1 MKAMSSLAAVAA
13 AAVLG
18 LLSGCDSAAQ
28 PDSTPPPPAV
38 SVAEVLVR
46 DVTLWDEFTGHIA
59 AAESVALRPR
69 VSGYIERVD
78 YVEGGTVEEGDVLFT
93 IDQRPY
99 RAALEQARAELAR
112 AETQAELA
120 RSELARA
127 GRLAESRAIS
137 AEEYDQRRAGARQ
150 AEAHVRAARAA
161 VDKAALDLEFTE
173 VRAPIAG
180 RAGRAEVTAG
190 NLAQADV
197 TLLTTIVSLDP
208 VHVYFDGDERTYLR
222 YQAMARNG
230 ERPNGRN
237 PVRVALAGE
246 SDFPHA
252 GVLDF
257 MDNQVDASTG
267 TIRARAVLSN
277 ADGTFTPGLFARVQL
292 LGSGTF
298 RALLVDD
305 KAILT
310 DQDRKYVYVL
320 SEDGRALRRD
330 VRVGRMVEG
339 LRVVEAGLEPGDR
352 VVVHGVQRVF
362 FPGMPVQAQ
371 TIAMG
376 DPPAPPPDAPAQP
389 Q

>member
-1 MKAMSSLAAVAA
+1 MKIRNRLAGVAVAA
-13 AAVLG
+13 LIG
-18 LLSGCDSAAQ
+18 MLPGCDSAAQ

-38 SVAEVLVR
+38 SVAEVLLR
-46 DVTLWDEFTGHIA
+46 DVVHWDEFTGRIE
-59 AAESVALRPR
+59 AAEAVELRPR

-78 YVEGGTVEEGDVLFT
+78 YEEGGVVEQGDVLFI

-99 RAALEQARAELAR
+99 RAAFEQARAQLAR
-112 AETQAELA
+112 AEAQAALA

-137 AEEYDQRRAGARQ
+137 TEEYDQRQAAARQ
-150 AEAHVRAARAA
+150 AEANVHAARAA
-161 VDKAALDLEFTE
+161 VDTAALDLEFTE

-180 RAGRAEVTAG
+180 RAGRAQVTAG

-197 TLLTTIVSLDP
+197 TRLTTIVSLDP
-208 VHVYFDGDERTYLR
+208 VHVYFEGDERAYLR

-230 ERPNGRN
+230 ERTNGRN
-237 PVRVALAGE
+237 LVHVALSGDAE
-246 SDFPHA
+246 FTHE

-257 MDNQVDASTG
+257 MDNQLDPNTG
-267 TIRARAVLSN
+267 TISARAMLAN
-277 ADGTFTPGLFARVQL
+277 PDGMFTPGLFARVRL
-292 LGSGTF
+292 AGSGTF

-320 SEDGRALRRD
+320 SDDGRALRRD
-330 VRVGRMVEG
+330 VRIGRRVAG
-339 LRVVEAGLEPGDR
+339 LRVVESGLEPGDR
-352 VVVHGVQRVF
+352 VLVHGVQRIF

-371 TIAMG
+371 EIAMG
-376 DPPAPPPDAPAQP
+376 DPPATPTASAQ

>member
-1 MKAMSSLAAVAA
+1 MQWKNGLAAIAAMSVLGSLA
-13 AAVLG
+13 
-18 LLSGCDSAAQ
+18 GCDSVAQ
-28 PDSTPPPPAV
+28 PDAMPPPVV

-46 DVTLWDEFTGHIA
+46 DVVHWDEFTGRIE
-59 AAESVALRPR
+59 AAETVELRPR

-78 YVEGGTVEEGDVLFT
+78 YEEGGMVEKGDVLFT

-120 RSELARA
+120 HSELARA

-137 AEEYDQRRAGARQ
+137 TEEYDQRRAAARR
-150 AEAHVRAARAA
+150 AEADVHAARAA
-161 VDKAALDLEFTE
+161 VDTAALDLAFTE
-173 VRAPIAG
+173 VRSPIAG
-180 RAGRAEVTAG
+180 HAGRAQVTAG
-190 NLAQADV
+190 NLAQADL

-208 VHVYFDGDERTYLR
+208 VHVYFEGDERTYLR
-222 YQAMARNG
+222 YQAMERNG

-237 PVRVALAGE
+237 PVRVALSGE
-246 SDFPHA
+246 SGFPHE

-257 MDNQVDASTG
+257 MDNQVDPSTG

-277 ADGTFTPGLFARVQL
+277 ADARFTPGLFARVQL

-298 RALLVDD
+298 PALLVDD

-320 SEDGRALRRD
+320 SDEGRALRRD
-330 VRVGRMVEG
+330 VRIGRMVDG

-352 VVVHGVQRVF
+352 VLVHGVQRVF

-376 DPPAPPPDAPAQP
+376 APPAAAPETAPQP

>member
-1 MKAMSSLAAVAA
+1 MMKIRNGFAAVATA
-13 AAVLG
+13 ALVG
-18 LLSGCDSAAQ
+18 MLSGCESAAQ

-38 SVAEVLVR
+38 SVAEVLLR
-46 DVTLWDEFTGHIA
+46 DVVHWDEFTGRIE
-59 AAESVALRPR
+59 AAEAVDLRPR

-78 YVEGGTVEEGDVLFT
+78 YEEGGVVEKGDVLFT

-99 RAALEQARAELAR
+99 RAAFEQARAELAR
-112 AETQAELA
+112 AEAQAALA

-137 AEEYDQRRAGARQ
+137 TEEYDQRQAAARQ
-150 AEAHVRAARAA
+150 AEANVHAARAA
-161 VDKAALDLEFTE
+161 VDTAALDLEFTE

-180 RAGRAEVTAG
+180 RAGRAQVTAG

-197 TLLTTIVSLDP
+197 TRLTTIVSLDP
-208 VHVYFDGDERTYLR
+208 VHVYFEGDERAYLR

-230 ERPNGRN
+230 ERTNGRN
-237 PVRVALAGE
+237 PVHVALSGDAE
-246 SDFPHA
+246 FTHE

-257 MDNQVDASTG
+257 MDNQLDPNTG
-267 TIRARAVLSN
+267 TISARAMLAN
-277 ADGTFTPGLFARVQL
+277 PDGMFTPGLFARVRL
-292 LGSGTF
+292 AGSGTF

-320 SEDGRALRRD
+320 SDDGRALRRD
-330 VRVGRMVEG
+330 VRIGRRVAG
-339 LRVVEAGLEPGDR
+339 LRVVESGLEPGDR
-352 VVVHGVQRVF
+352 VLVHGVQRIF

-371 TIAMG
+371 EIAMG
-376 DPPAPPPDAPAQP
+376 DPPATPTASAQ

>member
-1 MKAMSSLAAVAA
+1 MKARHTLAAIMAA
-13 AAVLG
+13 AALG
-18 LLSGCDSAAQ
+18 ILTGCDSAAN
-28 PDSTPPPPAV
+28 PDTRPPPPVV
-38 SVAEVLVR
+38 SVAQVLER
-46 DVTLWDEFTGHIA
+46 DVTHWDEFTGRIEA
-59 AAESVALRPR
+59 VEAVELRAR
-69 VSGYIERVD
+69 VSGYIEQVE
-78 YVEGGTVEEGDVLFT
+78 YVEGGMVEKGDVLFT
-93 IDQRPY
+93 IDERPY
-99 RAALEQARAELAR
+99 RATLEQAHAELAR
-112 AETQAELA
+112 AGTQAELA
-120 RSELARA
+120 RAELARA

-137 AEEYDQRRAGARQ
+137 AEEHDQRRAAARQ
-150 AEAHVRAARAA
+150 AEANVRAAQA
-161 VDKAALDLEFTE
+161 VVETAALDLEFTR

-180 RAGRAEVTAG
+180 RTGRARVTAG
-190 NLAQADV
+190 NLAQADATV
-197 TLLTTIVSLDP
+197 LTTIVSLDP
-208 VHVYFDGDERTYLR
+208 VHVYFDGDERTYLG

-237 PVRVALAGE
+237 PVRVALSGE
-246 SDFPHA
+246 TGFPHE

-257 MDNQVDASTG
+257 MDNQLDPNTG

-277 ADGTFTPGLFARVQL
+277 ADALFTPGLFARVQL
-292 LGSGTF
+292 LGSGTY

-330 VRVGRMVEG
+330 IRPGRLVEG
-339 LRVVEAGLEPGDR
+339 LRVVESGLEPGDR
-352 VVVHGVQRVF
+352 VIVHGVQRVF

-376 DPPAPPPDAPAQP
+376 DPPAPPTGGPGQP